1 MPLPL
6 RLLFSETIFP
16 PCLLSPCCASVAFPV
31 SLGCDLPVWFVFG
44 FAGLRWFSR
53 GWFSLCMV
61 VFALSSVLT
70 LLFLKREPTLSAML
84 VAAVFTAPF
93 SFSVCISFLPVLV
106 PSEPFL
112 SASSNPG
119 LPLADSRRIFSLPA
133 SYRLDDSEVAVCTRC
148 THFAY
153 YAERSSQTPSFIIF
167 FLSVGYKIL
176 SLAYSVVIFE

>member
-84 VAAVFTAPF
+84 VAAVFTASF
-93 SFSVCISFLPVLV
+93 SFSVCISFFTCLSSFRAVSFCLFK
-106 PSEPFL
+106 SRASACGQSAYLQSARIL
-112 SASSNPG
+112 SA
-119 LPLADSRRIFSLPA
+119 
-133 SYRLDDSEVAVCTRC
+133 
-148 THFAY
+148 
-153 YAERSSQTPSFIIF
+153 
-167 FLSVGYKIL
+167 
-176 SLAYSVVIFE
+176 